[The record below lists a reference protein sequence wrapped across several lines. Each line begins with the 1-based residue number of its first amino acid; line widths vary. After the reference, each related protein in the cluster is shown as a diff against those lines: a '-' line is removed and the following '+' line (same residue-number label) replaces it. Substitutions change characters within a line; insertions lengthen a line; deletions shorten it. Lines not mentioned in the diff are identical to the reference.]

1 MGIFFPELFHFL
13 DDFLNFNSVLFGGN
27 LIVDFFDLFLNDFD
41 LFVDFFVI
49 VFLDLDF
56 FFELELCVKEFLI
69 EFNAWSLIFFDAIV
83 MFKFR
88 IIEGPKLI
96 EDIIK
101 LELDAINFRDG
112 MGLDLG
118 DSVENIGMIGVDL
131 WEVLI
136 KNVIVFIKPTIEER
150 EVVRKFDFWDGNDVD
165 EFELVLGDGDRH
177 VGKLKKWC
185 L

>member
-1 MGIFFPELFHFL
+1 
-13 DDFLNFNSVLFGGN
+13 
-27 LIVDFFDLFLNDFD
+27 
-41 LFVDFFVI
+41 
-49 VFLDLDF
+49 
-56 FFELELCVKEFLI
+56 
-69 EFNAWSLIFFDAIV
+69 

-131 WEVLI
+131 
-136 KNVIVFIKPTIEER
+136 
-150 EVVRKFDFWDGNDVD
+150 
-165 EFELVLGDGDRH
+165 
-177 VGKLKKWC
+177 
-185 L
+185 